1 MCGNCLD
8 SKARGK
14 IEEWKGYFPPT
25 SYKSTY
31 DKFRRNA
38 VKYSRNYKADVL
50 LEYLKDI
57 LNKKSIIRETEEAI
71 AGIDISLGGVS
82 DIDNLLEERKQL
94 ETDVKDLEEKISQ
107 NNTTKGGFIKDKSA
121 RERYIASAEKA
132 GTEADDIQRKIDIL
146 TSVGDEIKNLLTE
159 ETREYSYMLKK
170 EIQNLID
177 LMLTSKREV
186 QLSEDFQLQVKDS
199 YGDESKSEGQFA
211 VISFAYVIIF

>member
-1 MCGNCLD
+1 M
-8 SKARGK
+8 
-14 IEEWKGYFPPT
+14 
-25 SYKSTY
+25 
-31 DKFRRNA
+31 
-38 VKYSRNYKADVL
+38 
-50 LEYLKDI
+50 
-57 LNKKSIIRETEEAI
+57 
-71 AGIDISLGGVS
+71 GGVS

-170 EIQNLID
+170 KYRI
-177 LMLTSKREV
+177 
-186 QLSEDFQLQVKDS
+186 
-199 YGDESKSEGQFA
+199 
-211 VISFAYVIIF
+211 